1 MNGKIEESTLYL
13 KSCSNLETQVFS
25 LYEALSKK
33 INQPEN
39 SFILG
44 FAYDSLKCAKT
55 IEAILEYFDKTEIEN
70 MSCRKD
76 IAELI
81 NGVEYFRKKIAK
93 VNNVN
98 YEMTCESL
106 KKLSNLEDRLSSVYT
121 SYLQSSL
128 IRVLSDEF
136 SRLAIDSSNFKKI
149 FENFLEQKQKHK
161 ETIIEIIYSFETKE
175 ADRLRNTTPLV
186 RYRNPDTWIRDSTLH
201 TFPATPAQESPQT

>member
-106 KKLSNLEDRLSSVYT
+106 KKLSNLEDRLSWYIQV
-121 SYLQSSL
+121 
-128 IRVLSDEF
+128 I
-136 SRLAIDSSNFKKI
+136 SNP
-149 FENFLEQKQKHK
+149 H
-161 ETIIEIIYSFETKE
+161 
-175 ADRLRNTTPLV
+175 
-186 RYRNPDTWIRDSTLH
+186 
-201 TFPATPAQESPQT
+201 